1 MYDRWQA
8 LYCYLIL
15 PLLMVAVRL
24 FAIMHHKT
32 ARTLQGHR
40 GLWHRIEQQA
50 KQFNLNQPLIWFHVA
65 SAGELLQAQPV
76 MERFMGRGYACALTL
91 TSVSGMAWA
100 NKLKK
105 KHSNLVL
112 VDYLPFDTLKN
123 TDRLLKQL
131 NPVATIYVKFDLWPN
146 LIWQCH
152 QQAIPQ
158 FLISATLRKHSK
170 RLTNPLGR
178 SLCRSLYACLNSIFA
193 VSKAD
198 QQRFLRTNPDHPA
211 ILQVGDTRFDSVLDR
226 KKNISPPSLPES
238 LKNRTTMVLGS
249 TWPTDEIHI
258 FPAIQK
264 ALTDDPQRLVFIAP
278 HETKP
283 EHLLEIENYFSQ
295 QKMVRFSQLDGNTNI
310 NMVLIDSVG
319 QLSAL
324 YHYANIAFVGGAFG
338 KGVHN
343 VMEPAA
349 MGVPAICGPY
359 YQNSPEVI
367 ELVEQKKCFS
377 ITNQE
382 GFQQILF
389 GLLSDLTHTHELGQ
403 QAASYIEQQAGASDI
418 CFRLIEDQLHEQH
431 PSSTSDAQ
439 SL

>member
-1 MYDRWQA
+1 MRYQWQVV
-8 LYCYLIL
+8 YCYLIL
-15 PLLMVAVRL
+15 PLLKIAVRL
-24 FAIMHHKT
+24 LAIKHQKT
-32 ARTLQGHR
+32 ARTLQGHQ
-40 GLWHRIEQQA
+40 GLWNRIEQQA
-50 KQFNLNQPLIWFHVA
+50 KQFDNNKPLIWFHVA

-76 MERFMGRGYACALTL
+76 MERFMAHGYACALTM

-100 NKLKK
+100 NKLKQNY
-105 KHSNLVL
+105 SDLVL
-112 VDYLPFDTLKN
+112 VDYLPFDSTKN
-123 TDRLLKQL
+123 IRRLLKLL

-158 FLISATLRKHSK
+158 FLISATLREQSK

-178 SLCRSLYACLNSIFA
+178 SLYRSLYACLNGIYA

-198 QQRFLRTNPDHPA
+198 QQRFLVTNPNHPA

-226 KKNISPPSLPES
+226 KKNISPPTLPAH
-238 LKNRTTMVLGS
+238 LKDRTTMVLGS

-264 ALTDDPQRLVFIAP
+264 ALTEDPQRLVFIAP
-278 HETKP
+278 HETKA

-295 QKMVRFSQLDGNTNI
+295 QKMVRFSQLDENTDI

-319 QLSAL
+319 LLSAL
-324 YHYANIAFVGGAFG
+324 YHYADIAFVGGAFG

-382 GFQQILF
+382 DFQHMLF

-403 QAASYIEQQAGASDI
+403 QAANYIEQQAGASDT
-418 CFRLIEDQLHEQH
+418 CFRLIEDQLNEQH
-431 PSSTSDAQ
+431 PSSASYAQ